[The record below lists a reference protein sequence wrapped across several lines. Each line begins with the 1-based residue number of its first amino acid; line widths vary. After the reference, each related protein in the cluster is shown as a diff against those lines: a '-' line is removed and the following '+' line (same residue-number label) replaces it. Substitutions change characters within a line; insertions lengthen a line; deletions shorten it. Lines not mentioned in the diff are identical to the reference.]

1 MDDEDDKK
9 GSVSTIGALLERI
22 PIMDGGGRRRL
33 TAGTI
38 VVLTGVLVIDSLRT
52 AISSAITARDISLTL
67 LLAGAALLIYAT
79 GVIVEL
85 VGEVFLARAVSNF
98 VWAYVDVS
106 NRTRNWRRL
115 YQPLIGV
122 YVPIWG
128 TLQAIGNFIAG
139 LFGSTQWRMRPMWR
153 LSARAREIFELQ
165 PPPVRSSIEQALGLN
180 AEFGRKALIDQLPT
194 SESRRWARRQMD
206 RPKDVLA
213 IVSAIIISLL
223 LFLVASPED
232 FTPSPDVNGDL
243 LANRAILEE
252 TGKGLASLLS
262 SKEIAELQVRAAMGR
277 ETKGDQTTIDALG
290 HLKDLAAATEG
301 LARLTY
307 PAFLADQR
315 SVTDYFFVAYVEE
328 LVKNISTSCD
338 VGSWKEN
345 GIDKD
350 NANKIASVALAVGT
364 ACAQLRTL
372 NRLERT
378 LATAHQQIQ
387 FEFEFPLI
395 RIATILAA
403 LFLYVGFFNTL
414 TASTISV
421 IEMLA
426 LEASHQNAKSEHIS
440 SQPPQESADT

>member
-1 MDDEDDKK
+1 MDDEDDKR
-9 GSVSTIGALLERI
+9 GSVSPISALLERI

-38 VVLTGVLVIDSLRT
+38 VVITSVLVIDSLRT
-52 AISSAITARDISLTL
+52 AISSAITAKDISLTL

-106 NRTRNWRRL
+106 NRTRTWRRL
-115 YQPLIGV
+115 YQPLAGLYI
-122 YVPIWG
+122 PIWG
-128 TLQAIGNFIAG
+128 TLAAVANFVAG

-194 SESRRWARRQMD
+194 SESRRWARKQMD

-213 IVSAIIISLL
+213 IVSAVIISLL
-223 LFLVASPED
+223 LFSVASPVYY
-232 FTPSPDVNGDL
+232 TPSPDVNDKL
-243 LANRAILEE
+243 LASRAILEE
-252 TGKGLASLLS
+252 TSKELASLSS
-262 SKEIAELQVRAAMGR
+262 SKEMAELQVRAAMNQ
-277 ETKGDQTTIDALG
+277 ETKGDQTTAEAFE
-290 HLKDLAAATEG
+290 HLNVLAAATEG

-307 PAFLADQR
+307 PDNLAEWR
-315 SVTDYFFVAYVEE
+315 SDPSYSFFAHLEE
-328 LVKNISTSCD
+328 IGKAISTSCNI
-338 VGSWKEN
+338 GSWKDKR
-345 GIDKD
+345 IDKD
-350 NANKIASVALAVGT
+350 NADKIASIVLAVDS
-364 ACAQLRTL
+364 ACAKLQTAARPEPALVDA
-372 NRLERT
+372 LE
-378 LATAHQQIQ
+378 QIRYAV
-387 FEFEFPLI
+387 PVI
-395 RIATILAA
+395 RAAVVLAA

-426 LEASHQNAKSEHIS
+426 LEGTTKNAKDGNIS
-440 SQPPQESADT
+440 SQPPQEKRL